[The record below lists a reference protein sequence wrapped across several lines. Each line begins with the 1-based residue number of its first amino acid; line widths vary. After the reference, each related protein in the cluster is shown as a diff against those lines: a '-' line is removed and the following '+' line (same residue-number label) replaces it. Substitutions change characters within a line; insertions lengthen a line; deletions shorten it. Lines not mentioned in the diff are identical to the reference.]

1 MKLGYDVTV
10 FVNNESTPC
19 CIFSEETY
27 EAATKLKED
36 LLAGK
41 REDIVG
47 QVTDVWIKKVEVKV
61 GD

>member
-1 MKLGYDVTV
+1 MKLGYDVTI
-10 FVNNESTPC
+10 FVNNESTPYC
-19 CIFSEETY
+19 MFSEETY